1 MRSEG
6 ILGTVA
12 GIVGT
17 IQANEVL
24 KKILNIGTG
33 LDGYIFI
40 LDLLHLN
47 FRKVKLKKRKNCFV
61 DDEKNSYLVFMFIN
75 FRCTILNAEE
85 KFLSL
90 KKNKTNVRY
99 GPGLDYPIKY
109 IYRKVNLP
117 VKQIDKKE
125 NWRRVIF
132 LDNNSGWIHWS
143 QLKPS
148 NSIITIEEKIL
159 FKKPSNFSEPLAKLE
174 KGRLLVIKKCE
185 DKWCNITTDDYK
197 GWVKIKNIWGST
209 K

>member
-1 MRSEG
+1 MIKRIAIWFLCLS
-6 ILGTVA
+6 ILGV
-12 GIVGT
+12 
-17 IQANEVL
+17 QLLNANEV
-24 KKILNIGTG
+24 
-33 LDGYIFI
+33 
-40 LDLLHLN
+40 
-47 FRKVKLKKRKNCFV
+47 
-61 DDEKNSYLVFMFIN
+61 
-75 FRCTILNAEE
+75 
-85 KFLSL
+85 FLSL

-148 NSIITIEEKIL
+148 NSIITIKEKIL
-159 FKKPSNFSEPLAKLE
+159 FKKSSNFSELLAKLE
-174 KGRLLVIKKCE
+174 KGRLLVIKRCE
-185 DKWCNITTDDYK
+185 EDWCKIKTGEYT
-197 GWVKIKNIWGST
+197 GWVKIKNVWGST

>member
-1 MRSEG
+1 M
-6 ILGTVA
+6 T
-12 GIVGT
+12 
-17 IQANEVL
+17 
-24 KKILNIGTG
+24 KKI
-33 LDGYIFI
+33 FI
-40 LDLLHLN
+40 WFLFLSVLGAQ
-47 FRKVKLKKRKNCFV
+47 
-61 DDEKNSYLVFMFIN
+61 
-75 FRCTILNAEE
+75 ILSAEV

-117 VKQIDKKE
+117 VRQIDKKE

-148 NSIITIEEKIL
+148 NSVIVTKEKIL

-174 KGRLLVIKKCE
+174 KGRLLVIKRCE
-185 DKWCNITTDDYK
+185 KEWCNIETDGYI
-197 GWVKIKNIWGST
+197 GWVKIKNVWGSV

>member
-1 MRSEG
+1 MIKKITIWFLCLS
-6 ILGTVA
+6 ILGV
-12 GIVGT
+12 
-17 IQANEVL
+17 QL
-24 KKILNIGTG
+24 
-33 LDGYIFI
+33 
-40 LDLLHLN
+40 
-47 FRKVKLKKRKNCFV
+47 
-61 DDEKNSYLVFMFIN
+61 
-75 FRCTILNAEE
+75 LNAEE

-99 GPGLDYPIKY
+99 GPSLDYPIKY

-125 NWRRVIF
+125 NWRRVVF

-148 NSIITIEEKIL
+148 NSIIAIKEKIL
-159 FKKPSNFSEPLAKLE
+159 FKKPTNFSKPLAKLE

-185 DKWCNITTDDYK
+185 EEWCNIKTSEYT
-197 GWVKIKNIWGST
+197 GWINTKNIWGSV

>member
-1 MRSEG
+1 M
-6 ILGTVA
+6 I
-12 GIVGT
+12 
-17 IQANEVL
+17 
-24 KKILNIGTG
+24 KKIAIWFLC
-33 LDGYIFI
+33 LSFI
-40 LDLLHLN
+40 SIQLL
-47 FRKVKLKKRKNCFV
+47 
-61 DDEKNSYLVFMFIN
+61 S
-75 FRCTILNAEE
+75 AEE

-117 VKQIDKKE
+117 VKQIDMKE

-132 LDNNSGWIHWS
+132 LDNNSGWIHLS
-143 QLKPS
+143 QLKPT
-148 NSIITIEEKIL
+148 NSIITLNKKVL

-185 DKWCNITTDDYK
+185 DKWCNITTGDYK
-197 GWVKIKNIWGST
+197 GWVKIKNVWGST

>member
-1 MRSEG
+1 M
-6 ILGTVA
+6 T
-12 GIVGT
+12 
-17 IQANEVL
+17 
-24 KKILNIGTG
+24 KKI
-33 LDGYIFI
+33 FI
-40 LDLLHLN
+40 WFLFLSVLGAQ
-47 FRKVKLKKRKNCFV
+47 
-61 DDEKNSYLVFMFIN
+61 
-75 FRCTILNAEE
+75 ILSAEV

-117 VKQIDKKE
+117 VRQIDKKE

-148 NSIITIEEKIL
+148 NSIIALEKKVL
-159 FKKPSNFSEPLAKLE
+159 FKKPSNFSKPLAKLE

-185 DKWCNITTDDYK
+185 KEWCSVITNKYS
-197 GWVKIKNIWGST
+197 GWIKIKNIWGSV

>member
-1 MRSEG
+1 M
-6 ILGTVA
+6 I
-12 GIVGT
+12 
-17 IQANEVL
+17 
-24 KKILNIGTG
+24 KKITILF
-33 LDGYIFI
+33 LCLSLLFI
-40 LDLLHLN
+40 QL
-47 FRKVKLKKRKNCFV
+47 
-61 DDEKNSYLVFMFIN
+61 
-75 FRCTILNAEE
+75 LNAEE

-109 IYRKVNLP
+109 VYRKVNLP
-117 VKQIDKKE
+117 VRQIDIKE

-148 NSIITIEEKIL
+148 NSIITIEEKFL
-159 FKKPSNFSEPLAKLE
+159 FKRASNFSEPLAKLE

-185 DKWCNITTDDYK
+185 DNWCNITTDDYK
-197 GWVKIKNIWGST
+197 GWIKIKNVWGST

>member
-1 MRSEG
+1 M
-6 ILGTVA
+6 I
-12 GIVGT
+12 
-17 IQANEVL
+17 
-24 KKILNIGTG
+24 KKIAIWFL
-33 LDGYIFI
+33 FI
-40 LDLLHLN
+40 SILA
-47 FRKVKLKKRKNCFV
+47 
-61 DDEKNSYLVFMFIN
+61 SQ
-75 FRCTILNAEE
+75 ILNAEE

-148 NSIITIEEKIL
+148 NSVITTKEKVL
-159 FKKPSNFSEPLAKLE
+159 LKKPSNFSEPLAKLE

-185 DKWCNITTDDYK
+185 KEWCSIKTNEYT
-197 GWVKIKNIWGST
+197 GWIKIKNVWGSV

>member
-1 MRSEG
+1 MIKKISIWFLFIS
-6 ILGTVA
+6 ILGSQ
-12 GIVGT
+12 I
-17 IQANEVL
+17 I
-24 KKILNIGTG
+24 
-33 LDGYIFI
+33 
-40 LDLLHLN
+40 
-47 FRKVKLKKRKNCFV
+47 
-61 DDEKNSYLVFMFIN
+61 
-75 FRCTILNAEE
+75 NAEE

-109 IYRKVNLP
+109 IYRKLNLP

-148 NSIITIEEKIL
+148 NSVITIEEKIL
-159 FKKPSNFSEPLAKLE
+159 FKNPSDFSEPFAKLD
-174 KGRLLVIKKCE
+174 KGRLLIIKKCE
-185 DKWCNITTDDYK
+185 EKWCLIKTGKYT
-197 GWVKIKNIWGST
+197 GWVKIKNIWGLPI

>member
-1 MRSEG
+1 M
-6 ILGTVA
+6 T
-12 GIVGT
+12 
-17 IQANEVL
+17 
-24 KKILNIGTG
+24 KKITIWFLC
-33 LDGYIFI
+33 LSLLFI
-40 LDLLHLN
+40 Q
-47 FRKVKLKKRKNCFV
+47 
-61 DDEKNSYLVFMFIN
+61 SI
-75 FRCTILNAEE
+75 NAEE

-99 GPGLDYPIKY
+99 GPGIDYPIKY

-143 QLKPS
+143 QLMPS
-148 NSIITIEEKIL
+148 NSIIAIEEKIL
-159 FKKPSNFSEPLAKLE
+159 FKKPSNLSEPLARLE

-185 DKWCNITTDDYK
+185 DEWCNITTDGYTGWIKVK
-197 GWVKIKNIWGST
+197 GIWGST

>member
-1 MRSEG
+1 MKKKITIWFLCLS
-6 ILGTVA
+6 ILGL
-12 GIVGT
+12 
-17 IQANEVL
+17 Q
-24 KKILNIGTG
+24 
-33 LDGYIFI
+33 
-40 LDLLHLN
+40 
-47 FRKVKLKKRKNCFV
+47 
-61 DDEKNSYLVFMFIN
+61 S
-75 FRCTILNAEE
+75 LNAEE

-132 LDNNSGWIHWS
+132 LDNNSGWIHLS

-148 NSIITIEEKIL
+148 NSIITIEEMIL

-174 KGRLLVIKKCE
+174 KGRLLVINKCE
-185 DKWCNITTDDYK
+185 EGWCKITTSKYT
-197 GWVKIKNIWGST
+197 GWVKIKKIWGSA

>member
-1 MRSEG
+1 M
-6 ILGTVA
+6 T
-12 GIVGT
+12 
-17 IQANEVL
+17 
-24 KKILNIGTG
+24 KKIA
-33 LDGYIFI
+33 I
-40 LDLLHLN
+40 LFLCL
-47 FRKVKLKKRKNCFV
+47 
-61 DDEKNSYLVFMFIN
+61 S
-75 FRCTILNAEE
+75 ILSIQFTNAEE

-99 GPGLDYPIKY
+99 GPGIDYPIKY

-125 NWRRVIF
+125 NWRRVVF

-148 NSIITIEEKIL
+148 NSIITLEEKIL
-159 FKKPSNFSEPLAKLE
+159 FKKPSNFSEPFVRLE

-185 DKWCNITTDDYK
+185 DDWCSIMTDNYT
-197 GWVKIKNIWGST
+197 GWIKLKSVWGST